1 MREHKRGALVPPAPL
16 LRIFPRL
23 LVETR
28 PCVWVKSEAFGW
40 VPRGR
45 KVQLW
50 PPGRFPARRI
60 VVKSRPPGPK
70 SWVGSR
76 RILAEQVA
84 SPGSLGLS
92 IGDP

>member
-1 MREHKRGALVPPAPL
+1 MPPAPL
-16 LRIFPRL
+16 QLIFPRL

-28 PCVWVKSEAFGW
+28 PCTWVKSEAFGW

-50 PPGRFPARRI
+50 PPGGVPARRI

-70 SWVGSR
+70 SWVGSY

-84 SPGSLGLS
+84 SPGSLGLFIS
-92 IGDP
+92 DP